1 MLYEYDQIVHKTI
14 DGEDLEYR
22 FLFGSEKIV
31 FIKVG
36 AGEDIDKDQDG
47 FKRYIEIA
55 ERMHKSFGATV
66 VIASNPDAPHT
77 ALDEKAIRWVAS
89 KLGYE
94 EFKLYFWGISD
105 GAYQNLKLAQKFPE
119 TIKFIGVNTS
129 FITFADLEE
138 KLQAL
143 PCVKKFL
150 FYGTKDD
157 EFDVVFPALR
167 DKQDEYLRTI
177 FVGGADHRFS
187 EMPEQIIY
195 SVDLVYEDDAE
206 RDIISFGR
214 YWNGTGMENV
224 PIDWIVLDEDED
236 NLFLVSKQ
244 AIVTKPLGNEDNE
257 GWEHSS
263 IRKWLNNDFLNLA
276 FNEHERYLIATK
288 ELTTP
293 YEEYYDIPA
302 VVEQTKDKV
311 LLLSMDD
318 LGKYFS
324 TREARVAEQSRYSI
338 STLKEHGMCEFANSW
353 WLRNGGNIGHNAW
366 LVLED
371 GMGLGYGSEQY
382 PAGIRPAM
390 YIKKDWFEHIPVEG
404 QLTLF

>member
-1 MLYEYDQIVHKTI
+1 MLFEYDQIVHKTI
-14 DGEDLEYR
+14 EGEDLEYR
-22 FLFGSEKIV
+22 FLFGSNKIV

-36 AGEDIDKDQDG
+36 AGEDIDKYQDG
-47 FKRYIEIA
+47 FKRYIKIA
-55 ERMHKSFGATV
+55 ERMRKVFGATV
-66 VIASNPDAPHT
+66 IIASNPDVPHV
-77 ALDEKAIRWVAS
+77 ALDEKTIRWVAL

-105 GAYQNLKLAQKFPE
+105 GAYQNLKLAQKFSE
-119 TIKFIGVNTS
+119 TVKFIGVNTS

-138 KLQAL
+138 KLRAL

-150 FYGTKDD
+150 LYGTKDD
-157 EFDVVFPALR
+157 EYDIVFPALR
-167 DKQDEYLRTI
+167 DKQDAFLRTI

-214 YWNGTGMENV
+214 YWEGTGLENV
-224 PIDWIVLDEDED
+224 PIEWVVLDEDED
-236 NLFLVSKQ
+236 HLFLVSKQ
-244 AIVTKPLGNEDNE
+244 SIVTQPRSDEDND

-263 IRKWLNNDFLNLA
+263 IRRWLNQDFFNLA
-276 FNEHERYLIATK
+276 FNEYERYSILEK
-288 ELTTP
+288 ELTTA
-293 YEEYYDIPA
+293 YGEYYGIPA
-302 VVEQTKDKV
+302 LKEMTTDRVF
-311 LLLSMDD
+311 LLSMDD
-318 LGKYFS
+318 LDKYFT
-324 TREARVAEQSRYSI
+324 TRESRVAEQSRYAI
-338 STLKEHGMCEFANSW
+338 DTLADFGCCDYANNW
-353 WLRNGGNIGHNAW
+353 WLRDGGTTGHNSW

-371 GMGLGYGSEQY
+371 GMGCGYLSEQC